1 MSQGERCPKCEGE
14 MVRGSAETL
23 GRDFTCTRTEPKPDE
38 VHVRVQSCYC
48 RICGYIELYTE
59 KTEVSKL

>member
-1 MSQGERCPKCEGE
+1 MSQGKRCRKCEGE
-14 MVRGSAETL
+14 IVRGSAETL

-38 VHVRVQSCYC
+38 VHVRVQSYYC